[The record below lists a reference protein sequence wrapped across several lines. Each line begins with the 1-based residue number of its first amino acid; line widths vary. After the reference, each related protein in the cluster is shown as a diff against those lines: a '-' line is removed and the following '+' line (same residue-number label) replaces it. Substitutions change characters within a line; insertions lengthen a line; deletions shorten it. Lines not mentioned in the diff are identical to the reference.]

1 MMGRT
6 FAGFFLGLLFSM
18 SLALNLNLTLPFDI
32 DTSLFF
38 GLIIAFPL
46 WVGIQVWCYA
56 TDSTKEAWKRG
67 AKVLIPSMLLNVAL
81 LSMR

>member
-1 MMGRT
+1 VIGRT
-6 FAGFFLGLLFSM
+6 IAGLTLGLFFSM

-46 WVGIQVWCYA
+46 WVAVQVWCYA

-67 AKVLIPSMLLNVAL
+67 SKILAPSIALNILL
-81 LSMR
+81 LSLR

>member
-1 MMGRT
+1 MIGRT
-6 FAGFFLGLLFSM
+6 FAGLILGLLFSM
-18 SLALNLNLTLPFDI
+18 SLALNLNLTLPFNI

-46 WVGIQVWCYA
+46 WVAVQVWCYA

-67 AKVLIPSMLLNVAL
+67 AKILVPSVAL
-81 LSMR
+81 NILLLSLR